1 MKKIIVSGTLL
12 LSAIIVGIRIV
23 CLVFPGMPVLPRAA
37 EDGESTIEAPRVQQI
52 AEVESSW
59 SEGDDRFEVIS
70 EGLPEEEE
78 ESASASLSETL
89 GDAFFTNLERIRD
102 LEEPLGE
109 AGVAAFKAMFDAL
122 DADEKNSY
130 AHHAAN
136 LIPDENIAC
145 LKAILTDVS
154 EPQDVLETI
163 YYDLL
168 NRPEEIKNPILREV
182 AELES
187 HPLRDEAFEVLSDET
202 KE

>member
-1 MKKIIVSGTLL
+1 MKKIIVSGALL
-12 LSAIIVGIRIV
+12 LSAIIVGIWIV
-23 CLVFPGMPVLPRAA
+23 RLVFPEMPVLTRAA
-37 EDGESTIEAPRVQQI
+37 EDGESTIEAPRAQPI
-52 AEVESSW
+52 AEVEPSRLEE
-59 SEGDDRFEVIS
+59 EGRQFEVIS
-70 EGLPEEEE
+70 EGLPEE

-109 AGVAAFKAMFDAL
+109 TGVAAFKVMFDAL

-136 LIPDENIAC
+136 LIPDANVAC
-145 LKAILTDVS
+145 LRAILMDVS
-154 EPQDVLETI
+154 EPQEVLETI

-168 NRPEEIKNPILREV
+168 NRPEEIKNLILREV

-187 HPLRDEAFEVLSDET
+187 HPLRDEVHELISNQE
-202 KE
+202 